1 MNDQKIFVGINWL
14 NCMTKTELNDT
25 LNITVI
31 HKTQIGFL
39 GVKTRFFTNFFSH
52 FEDESEHFASFFG
65 SKNVEIKDFGLGFR
79 LEEKV
84 VL

>member
-14 NCMTKTELNDT
+14 NCMTKTELNET

-39 GVKTRFFTNFFSH
+39 GVKTRFFINFFRF
-52 FEDESEHFASFFG
+52 FEAETVDPASFFG
-65 SKNVEIKDFGLGFR
+65 SKKH
-79 LEEKV
+79 
-84 VL
+84 